1 MNEKQSF
8 ADAASVLH
16 YLWRDSYTCPN
27 DVVYPWM
34 WLWDSCFTSLVWAD
48 IDVEKALTEVRS
60 VLSLRTESGFI
71 AHMGY
76 QRQPQ
81 RSIELWGVAGRS
93 TITQPPMYGHTLAEL
108 ARKGIAITEDDI
120 DAAILGLQWL
130 LRNRRRQED
139 ELLFIVHPWENGVD
153 DSARWDGFLSEPYER
168 EQWRQVKQQLVLE
181 LICDEEGCAVDAQRF
196 VVQNAGFNAL
206 VAFNLREIGELA
218 GRSDLMAESQRLTE
232 LLEKQWD
239 EKAQTWRDL
248 SQCCAPSSAAR
259 TLDSL
264 LGVLVTTDK
273 QRAETVLRAVIDNS
287 QYGGEFGPA
296 GVHRS
301 EETFSAD
308 AYWRGPAWPQLSYLF
323 WVAARQHQLSDVQ
336 KQLAEMLQRGAR
348 ESNWSEYWNPDT
360 AQSSGASPQSWSTL
374 SAIVR

>member
-1 MNEKQSF
+1 
-8 ADAASVLH
+8 
-16 YLWRDSYTCPN
+16 
-27 DVVYPWM
+27 
-34 WLWDSCFTSLVWAD
+34 
-48 IDVEKALTEVRS
+48 
-60 VLSLRTESGFI
+60 
-71 AHMGY
+71 MGY

-168 EQWRQVKQQLVLE
+168 EQWRRVKQQLVLE

-248 SQCCAPSSAAR
+248 SQCCSPSSAAR

-264 LGVLVTTDK
+264 LGVLVTTNK